1 MSSIK
6 SYHYGHIISFGFQYF
21 VIMIFFQI
29 VFEIVWGWPY
39 DTFYEPMKDYAK
51 SPIYQLHVGATYAM
65 CLTYSFWLLS

>member
-1 MSSIK
+1 
-6 SYHYGHIISFGFQYF
+6 
-21 VIMIFFQI
+21 MIFFQI